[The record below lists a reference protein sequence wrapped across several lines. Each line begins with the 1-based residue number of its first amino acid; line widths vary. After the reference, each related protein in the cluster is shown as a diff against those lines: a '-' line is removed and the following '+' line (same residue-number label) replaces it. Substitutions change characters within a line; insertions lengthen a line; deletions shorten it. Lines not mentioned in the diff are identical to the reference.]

1 MKIGKSQ
8 LLVCGA
14 AIATYFGMSGGLLM
28 TFQPENFRKVLP
40 NMANNAAKNGLLKI
54 TLRDGR
60 AEINWDKS
68 KFQNTQVSYDTVLTV
83 NRVALIVG

>member
-1 MKIGKSQ
+1 
-8 LLVCGA
+8 
-14 AIATYFGMSGGLLM
+14 MSGGLLM